1 VLDFDVQR
9 FTRRCAKTGREF
21 DPGETFYSVLLVDG
35 SNVLRRDYCAQAWE
49 GPVDEAL
56 AWWKSQV
63 PDLHAKKPHWA
74 PSDVLLHY
82 FTQLEQQTDRE
93 DTRYV
98 LALLM
103 IRRRILR
110 LEEAEVDQ
118 QGRETMMLYCPRNET
133 EYQVQVTALT
143 DQRVAEIQ
151 NELANLLWAH
161 GK

>member
-1 VLDFDVQR
+1 
-9 FTRRCAKTGREF
+9 
-21 DPGETFYSVLLVDG
+21 
-35 SNVLRRDYCAQAWE
+35 
-49 GPVDEAL
+49 
-56 AWWKSQV
+56 
-63 PDLHAKKPHWA
+63 
-74 PSDVLLHY
+74 
-82 FTQLEQQTDRE
+82 
-93 DTRYV
+93 
-98 LALLM
+98 M